1 MVVLWNFIRMFAKYS
16 ATPKLIPLIKSQ
28 GYEKPIILGGLIT

>member
-1 MVVLWNFIRMFAKYS
+1 MVVLWNFIRTSAKYS

-28 GYEKPIILGGLIT
+28 GYEKPILGGLIT